1 MALTL
6 PEIVISPFDI
16 AESVGEGG
24 VNTPDDMNSIKS
36 LLNGIDMKDGGT
48 DGTLDT
54 NNASDKDDEFRVMC
68 AAIREFQDK
77 NLHGLFKP
85 DGRVEPFKS
94 TLAKL
99 KELFFRRK
107 ARQPLP
113 GLLGVLPQGGM
124 SGDTDS
130 IGFSAARLSRIV
142 KGPWKQR
149 NPFLPLSQMLPVGGE
164 RSFVI
169 AESANMSSFSVM
181 DDKAEITR
189 SDSRS
194 VTLKGNTPGLT
205 QLMVQTEGFRLPT
218 IVSLVVR
225 RPVSLAIDVIHL
237 GPETTSGAAST
248 FQTRDVPRISTL
260 YEPQTNIKF
269 TSSRPPLIA
278 TDGSSDGIPFKF
290 EEGKEI
296 VLPGDE
302 DQANFDAHIMREGD
316 LQAMVRDPDAVTV
329 FMSPNIRDSDPDVA
343 GRGRIGQKRCWFKL
357 KGSGPAEFPTTAAHE
372 IGHALGLRHIEVNS
386 SDSYLMKAHA
396 AGNRVRTR
404 IPSETLQDLVVG

>member
-24 VNTPDDMNSIKS
+24 VNAADDINSVKS
-36 LLNGIDMKDGGT
+36 LLNGIDIKDGGT

-54 NNASDKDDEFRVMC
+54 NNGSDKDDEFRVMC

-77 NLHGLFKP
+77 NLHGRFKP

-99 KELFFRRK
+99 KELFFKRK
-107 ARQPLP
+107 AKQPPP
-113 GLLGVLPQGGM
+113 GLLGLLPQGGM
-124 SGDTDS
+124 SGDTDL

-149 NPFLPLSQMLPVGGE
+149 NAFLPLSQMLPVGGE
-164 RSFVI
+164 RSFVV
-169 AESANMSSFSVM
+169 AENANASFNVM
-181 DDKAEITR
+181 DDKAEIVR
-189 SDSRS
+189 FDSRS
-194 VTLKGNTPGLT
+194 VTVKGNRPGLT
-205 QLMVQTEGFRLPT
+205 QLKVQTDGFRLPT
-218 IVSLVVR
+218 VVSLLVR
-225 RPVSLAIDVIHL
+225 RPIPLAIDIIHL
-237 GPETTSGAAST
+237 GPETTSGAALT
-248 FQTRDVPRISTL
+248 FQSRDVPRISTL
-260 YEPQTNIKF
+260 FEPQTNIRF
-269 TSSRPPLIA
+269 TSSRPPLVA
-278 TDGSSDGIPFKF
+278 LEGSSDGMPFRF

-316 LQAMVRDPDAVTV
+316 LRAMVRDPDAVTV
-329 FMSPNIRDSDPDVA
+329 FMSPNIRDTDPDVA
-343 GRGRIGQKRCWFKL
+343 GRGRIGEKRCWFRL
-357 KGSGPAEFPTTAAHE
+357 KGGGPADFPTTAAHE

-386 SDSYLMKAHA
+386 SDSYLMQAHA
-396 AGNRVRTR
+396 AGNKSRTR
-404 IPSETLQDLVVG
+404 IPSETLVDLVVN